1 MVLDVVQEVIVL
13 VSELKAGVKIEP
25 DSDLLGGILDSF
37 DMLNLVSSLEA
48 RFGIDIPMEEL
59 SPENFTSPSTVS
71 DLISRVR
78 AER

>member
-25 DSDLLGGILDSF
+25 DSELLGGILDSF

-48 RFGIDIPMEEL
+48 RVGIDIPMEEL

>member
-25 DSDLLGGILDSF
+25 DSELLGGILDSF

-59 SPENFTSPSTVS
+59 SPENFTTPSTVS
-71 DLISRVR
+71 DLISRVS
-78 AER
+78 AEQ